1 MGAFLSAGVDSSSV
15 VALMNEFQPPVTTC
29 SIGFTHEK
37 YDEASD
43 ARRFADS
50 LETNHFE
57 HTVEPRAI
65 DLLPKLAWHY
75 DERFAD
81 SSAVPTYYVSNVARQ
96 HVTVALS
103 GDGGDENFAG
113 YSRYRITMLEDRF
126 RSRIPA
132 AIRRNVLAPMG
143 EWYPKLGWAPRMFR
157 AKSTLQSL
165 ARDLLEAYF
174 HLISGCPP
182 TLKSQLLSG
191 DVSNRLAGYDSCDVL
206 RSWWDRADTTDP
218 LSRIQYVDMKT
229 YLADD
234 ILVKVDR
241 ASMANSL
248 EVRSPLLDHK
258 LMELVARI
266 PSSLKL
272 NHARGKHIFRVV
284 VRVLPSEILS
294 RKKQGFAVPVAEWF
308 RGELKGF
315 AGEVLFRNGDGLLN
329 GLYRAVLAAASGRRA
344 RLVVAVVERSDVS
357 DVARGLK
364 TRMSGVA
371 REHAFANAG
380 VRKASGDNKGEAV

>member
-1 MGAFLSAGVDSSSV
+1 
-15 VALMNEFQPPVTTC
+15 
-29 SIGFTHEK
+29 
-37 YDEASD
+37 
-43 ARRFADS
+43 
-50 LETNHFE
+50 
-57 HTVEPRAI
+57 
-65 DLLPKLAWHY
+65 
-75 DERFAD
+75 
-81 SSAVPTYYVSNVARQ
+81 
-96 HVTVALS
+96 
-103 GDGGDENFAG
+103 
-113 YSRYRITMLEDRF
+113 MLEDRF

-272 NHARGKHIFRVV
+272 NHASGQAHIQRVV
-284 VRVLPSEILS
+284 VRSSSFGDPVPKETGLCRSGGGMVS
-294 RKKQGFAVPVAEWF
+294 RGVEGLRRRSFVPQWRRPVERLFIERCW
-308 RGELKGF
+308 RQHQ
-315 AGEVLFRNGDGLLN
+315 AGERDWSSLLWSVLMFRTWQ
-329 GLYRAVLAAASGRRA
+329 
-344 RLVVAVVERSDVS
+344 EVS
-357 DVARGLK
+357 RPV
-364 TRMSGVA
+364 
-371 REHAFANAG
+371 
-380 VRKASGDNKGEAV
+380 